1 MSNPQGNRVW
11 VQLRVGE
18 TNIGD
23 PFEVDGSGNVSN
35 LKDAVKAEFPNA
47 LKHVDAPELKVYAPS
62 GSSSSS
68 DPDAL
73 RASTSIA
80 DCVIANASDDNPF
93 IVQAHRG
100 ALVAEALPPAQ
111 QGEYNCPHKMSFE
124 LFILFV
130 LSFVVLRCSPHL
142 LLPVRSLGCTK
153 QSVLLTTRMKRNPKE
168 ARNAKFKEYKT
179 LT

>member
-1 MSNPQGNRVW
+1 MSNPQGNLVW

-35 LKDAVKAEFPNA
+35 LKDAVKAKFPNA

-80 DCVIANASDDNPF
+80 DCVIANTSDNNPF

-100 ALVAEALPPAQ
+100 ALVTEALPPAQ
-111 QGEYNCPHKMSFE
+111 QPLQPLAENGELLARASH
-124 LFILFV
+124 I
-130 LSFVVLRCSPHL
+130 VVLCY
-142 LLPVRSLGCTK
+142 
-153 QSVLLTTRMKRNPKE
+153 VLLR
-168 ARNAKFKEYKT
+168 F
-179 LT
+179 